1 MNFNATL
8 IGQSIAF
15 AFYVWFVM
23 KFVWPFLSKLLEDRK
38 TKIADGL
45 AAAEK
50 GQHELELA
58 EQRSLKILKDTKEQ
72 ALEVISNAQKRADEI
87 IEESKS
93 SARVEGERI
102 LNAARSEISQEI
114 NQARES
120 LRKEVSSLAIAGAEQ
135 VLMREVDEAAHR
147 EVLSKLSAQL

>member
-15 AFYVWFVM
+15 ALYVWFVM
-23 KFVWPFLSKLLEDRK
+23 KFVWPLLSKILEDRK

-58 EQRSLKILKDTKEQ
+58 EQRSLKILKDSKEQ

-93 SARVEGERI
+93 TARVEGERI
-102 LNAARSEISQEI
+102 LIAARSEISQEI

-147 EVLSKLSAQL
+147 DVLTKLSAKL